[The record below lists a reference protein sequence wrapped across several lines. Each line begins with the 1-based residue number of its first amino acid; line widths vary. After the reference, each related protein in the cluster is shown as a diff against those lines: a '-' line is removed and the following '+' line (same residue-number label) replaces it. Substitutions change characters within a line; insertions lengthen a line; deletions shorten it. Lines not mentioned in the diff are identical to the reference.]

1 MKIFD
6 CFMYFDED
14 LILDIRL
21 NTLDKFVDYF
31 VIVESTST
39 HSGEKNELKF
49 DIKKYKDFK
58 DKIIYLIYEN
68 IPKEIVNI
76 DTIINE
82 KHKEYN
88 KIMNAVYRENSHRN
102 YISEGLKNASNEDII
117 MISDIDEIPN
127 LENIDF
133 FKINK
138 KLILFKQ
145 NMFYY
150 KFNLKAPN
158 ILWTGTKACKKK
170 YLKSPQWL
178 RNVRDRK
185 YPFYRLDTLFS
196 DLKYIDVEIIQ
207 NGGWHFTNIKK
218 ASEIEHKLKSYLHH
232 REFELNPLSAEQIEK
247 IINNKKAI
255 YNLNVDKR
263 LSKIGDGVDLEKIEN
278 KNLPNYIKENIVKY
292 KEWLD

>member
-1 MKIFD
+1 
-6 CFMYFDED
+6 MYFDED

-68 IPKEIVNI
+68 IPKEIVNL

-117 MISDIDEIPN
+117 MISDIDEIPDPSK
-127 LENIDF
+127 IKDF
-133 FKINK
+133 
-138 KLILFKQ
+138 
-145 NMFYY
+145 
-150 KFNLKAPN
+150 
-158 ILWTGTKACKKK
+158 
-170 YLKSPQWL
+170 
-178 RNVRDRK
+178 NV
-185 YPFYRLDTLFS
+185 
-196 DLKYIDVEIIQ
+196 
-207 NGGWHFTNIKK
+207 
-218 ASEIEHKLKSYLHH
+218 
-232 REFELNPLSAEQIEK
+232 
-247 IINNKKAI
+247 NNKYACFLQRNFQIGYNKAARVMEALEQRGVVSSP
-255 YNLNVDKR
+255 NHTGKR
-263 LSKIGDGVDLEKIEN
+263 EILINSDIN
-278 KNLPNYIKENIVKY
+278 
-292 KEWLD
+292 

>member
-1 MKIFD
+1 MKLVD

-49 DIKKYKDFK
+49 DINKYKDFK

-68 IPKEIVNI
+68 IPKEIVNL

-88 KIMNAVYRENSHRN
+88 KIMNAIYRENSHRN

-127 LENIDF
+127 LEEKTFSNF
-133 FKINK
+133 NK
-138 KLILFKQ
+138 KILMFQ
-145 NMFYY
+145 QDMFYY
-150 KFNLKAPN
+150 KFNLKLPN
-158 ILWTGTKACKKK
+158 LDWTGTKGCRKKF
-170 YLKSPQWL
+170 LKSPQWL
-178 RNVRDRK
+178 RNIKDRK
-185 YPFYRLDTLFS
+185 YPFYRLDTFFS
-196 DLKYIDVEIIQ
+196 DTKYVNIKIIS
-207 NGGWHFTNIKK
+207 NGGWHFSNLKT
-218 ASEIEHKLKSYLHH
+218 ASEIEFKLKSYLHH
-232 REFELNPLSAEQIEK
+232 REFDENPLSVEE
-247 IINNKKAI
+247 INDLIKNKQAI
-255 YNLNVDKR
+255 YDLKVDKR
-263 LSKIGDGVDLEKIEN
+263 VNKIGDGSKLEKYPSD
-278 KNLPNYIKENIVKY
+278 KLPKFLQDNLNDY
-292 KEWLD
+292 KEWID